1 MSTIRATYV
10 QHGSSA
16 VPNITLNA
24 SGQVIVASGIVSSGT
39 FAAPTGSA
47 AAPGVY
53 FVGDTNTGLYSPGA
67 DQVAVA
73 TNGTGRL
80 FVDASGN
87 VGVGG
92 SAPNYSDHKTLSLFG
107 AANNGAGFIQFTDT
121 SNNADAAIFADDGS
135 LFINA
140 DYDNTSSDSSIRFRV
155 DGSSEKVRIT
165 SAGRVGIGTS
175 QPVGQTYIAGPN
187 TSNFGVAADAAL
199 NIAAASGAL
208 ANRIINLNFAVVP
221 SATNAV
227 AAIGMAYGSQSGFG
241 NGHLIFGTRSVT
253 TDTAPT
259 ERMRIDS
266 SGRVGI
272 GTTSPSSYS
281 AAGDN
286 LVIADAGNCGITLA
300 AGTSSTGQILFA
312 DGTTGAD
319 TIRGIIG
326 YTHASND
333 LFFGTNAVER
343 LRIDSSGRL
352 LVGTSTARNIF
363 DNLYAP
369 RLQVEGTDA
378 TQALSVTIN
387 AASSDGSYFFLG
399 KSRGASPGDTTVVQ
413 SGDRLGA
420 VVFQGADGS
429 KLIRAAQIES
439 LVDGTPG
446 ANDMPGRLVFSTT
459 SDGASSPTERLRI
472 TSAGR
477 VGIGTSTP
485 GTYLSIAATAT
496 DPTGFEGSAAFS
508 INSNLSPK
516 FQLGVGTGTIGYSAW
531 IQNSVGTTTYP
542 LSLQPLGGLV
552 GIGTASPQRKLVV
565 SEGGAQ
571 GFEFYPGDTGGGN
584 TLNHYNRSTA
594 SFVNVTTTADQHIW
608 ARAEGEKVRIDSSG
622 RLLVGTS
629 SAIASG
635 TEKIQASGS
644 LSLYDPTSSTAGA
657 GSVIN
662 FRTDG
667 GATGAIKASIS
678 GQNDS
683 TFSYAGR
690 LVFSTTAS
698 GAGSPTERMRI
709 TQNGLTSCLSP
720 ASTALIAATG
730 VGAGTSTITFACRHS
745 ATTTISGTNSLYVYS
760 NGNVVNTNNSYG
772 AISDIKLK
780 ENIVDAD
787 PQWDDLKALQVRK
800 YNFKEETGHS
810 THTQIGLI
818 AQEAE
823 LVSPGL
829 VTESPDRDEDGNDLG
844 TVTKSVNYSVLYMK
858 AVKALQEAM
867 ERIEVLEQRLNDA
880 GIN

>member
-272 GTTSPSSYS
+272 GTTSPTELLHVN
-281 AAGDN
+281 AAS
-286 LVIADAGNCGITLA
+286 GNCIAQITGGDTGTARLRFGGQTDNSRGEIEYDVANDFMAFKTNNLA
-300 AGTSSTGQILFA
+300 
-312 DGTTGAD
+312 
-319 TIRGIIG
+319 
-326 YTHASND
+326 
-333 LFFGTNAVER
+333 ER
-343 LRIDSSGRL
+343 ARIDSSGRL
-352 LVGTSTARNIF
+352 LVGTSSARSNFFNTTASAALQIEGQGGAGDSRRVAIISNDNTAVAGGNLVLAHQRSGSVGGNTIVNIN
-363 DNLYAP
+363 DIVG
-369 RLQVEGTDA
+369 RLSYQGNDGAQFVE
-378 TQALSVTIN
+378 
-387 AASSDGSYFFLG
+387 AAS
-399 KSRGASPGDTTVVQ
+399 
-413 SGDRLGA
+413 
-420 VVFQGADGS
+420 
-429 KLIRAAQIES
+429 INCE
-439 LVDGTPG
+439 VDGTPG
-446 ANDMPGRLVFSTT
+446 ANDMPGRLVFYTT
-459 SDGASSPTERLRI
+459 ADGASSPTERMRI
-472 TSAGR
+472 KEDGVVAIGASDSPNGDILFASCATSRAAGFR
-477 VGIGTSTP
+477 VGPTAGTFAAVTFYDGINTDCGSIDINTTANTTAYTTSSDYRLKSNVQP
-485 GTYLSIAATAT
+485 LTGNLQRLAQLKPCKWEWLSA
-496 DPTGFEGSAAFS
+496 PEVSGEGFLAHEAQEVVPEA
-508 INSNLSPK
+508 
-516 FQLGVGTGTIGYSAW
+516 VTGTKDEVDENGNPVY
-531 IQNSVGTTTYP
+531 Q
-542 LSLQPLGGLV
+542 
-552 GIGTASPQRKLVV
+552 GIDQSKLV
-565 SEGGAQ
+565 
-571 GFEFYPGDTGGGN
+571 P
-584 TLNHYNRSTA
+584 LLTA
-594 SFVNVTTTADQHIW
+594 
-608 ARAEGEKVRIDSSG
+608 
-622 RLLVGTS
+622 
-629 SAIASG
+629 
-635 TEKIQASGS
+635 
-644 LSLYDPTSSTAGA
+644 
-657 GSVIN
+657 
-662 FRTDG
+662 
-667 GATGAIKASIS
+667 
-678 GQNDS
+678 
-683 TFSYAGR
+683 
-690 LVFSTTAS
+690 
-698 GAGSPTERMRI
+698 
-709 TQNGLTSCLSP
+709 
-720 ASTALIAATG
+720 
-730 VGAGTSTITFACRHS
+730 
-745 ATTTISGTNSLYVYS
+745 
-760 NGNVVNTNNSYG
+760 
-772 AISDIKLK
+772 
-780 ENIVDAD
+780 
-787 PQWDDLKALQVRK
+787 
-800 YNFKEETGHS
+800 
-810 THTQIGLI
+810 
-818 AQEAE
+818 
-823 LVSPGL
+823 
-829 VTESPDRDEDGNDLG
+829 
-844 TVTKSVNYSVLYMK
+844 
-858 AVKALQEAM
+858 ALQEAIG
-867 ERIEVLEQRLNDA
+867 EIESLKARLTAA
-880 GIN
+880 GI

>member
-446 ANDMPGRLVFSTT
+446 TNDMPGRLVFSTT
-459 SDGASSPTERLRI
+459 ADGASSPTERLRI
-472 TSAGR
+472 DSSGR
-477 VGIGTSTP
+477 VGIGTTSPSRRLTVNSTTTGNINYVRLQETTTNTP
-485 GTYLSIAATAT
+485 TNGGSFIELGGTRSNGTY
-496 DPTGFEGSAAFS
+496 GFYGG
-508 INSNLSPK
+508 I
-516 FQLGVGTGTIGYSAW
+516 
-531 IQNSVGTTTYP
+531 
-542 LSLQPLGGLV
+542 LGGRRF
-552 GIGTASPQRKLVV
+552 Q
-565 SEGGAQ
+565 GGDNTGYLA
-571 GFEFYPGDTGGGN
+571 FYTDNNDGES
-584 TLNHYNRSTA
+584 L
-594 SFVNVTTTADQHIW
+594 
-608 ARAEGEKVRIDSSG
+608 AERVRIDHLG

-629 SAIASG
+629 SARSNFFNTTASAALQIEG
-635 TEKIQASGS
+635 QGGAGDSRRVAIISNDNTAVAGGNLVLAHQRSGS
-644 LSLYDPTSSTAGA
+644 VGGNTIVNINDIVGRLSYQGNDGA
-657 GSVIN
+657 QFVE
-662 FRTDG
+662 
-667 GATGAIKASIS
+667 AASINCEVD
-678 GQNDS
+678 GTPGANDMP
-683 TFSYAGR
+683 GR
-690 LVFSTTAS
+690 LVFYTTAD
-698 GAGSPTERMRI
+698 GASSPTERMRI
-709 TQNGLTSCLSP
+709 KEDGVVAIGASDSPNGDILFASCATSR
-720 ASTALIAATG
+720 AAG
-730 VGAGTSTITFACRHS
+730 FRVGPTAGTFAAVTFYDGINTDCGSIDINTTANTTAYTTSSDYRLKSNVQPLTGNLQRLAQLKPCKWEWLS
-745 ATTTISGTNSLYVYS
+745 APEVSGEGFLAHEAQEVVPEAVTGTKDEVDE
-760 NGNVVNTNNSYG
+760 NGNPVYQGIDQS
-772 AISDIKLK
+772 KL
-780 ENIVDAD
+780 VPLLTA
-787 PQWDDLKALQVRK
+787 
-800 YNFKEETGHS
+800 
-810 THTQIGLI
+810 
-818 AQEAE
+818 
-823 LVSPGL
+823 
-829 VTESPDRDEDGNDLG
+829 
-844 TVTKSVNYSVLYMK
+844 
-858 AVKALQEAM
+858 ALQEAIG
-867 ERIEVLEQRLNDA
+867 EIESLKARLTAA
-880 GIN
+880 GI